1 MGLGAV
7 QAGYVDTDELEP
19 VAEGNERSPEIERL
33 GSGAADVE
41 DANMP
46 YP

>member
-1 MGLGAV
+1 MGLGAI
-7 QAGYVDTDELEP
+7 QAGYVDTDELQP
-19 VAEGNERSPEIERL
+19 VAKRNERSPEIERL

-41 DANMP
+41 DAKTV